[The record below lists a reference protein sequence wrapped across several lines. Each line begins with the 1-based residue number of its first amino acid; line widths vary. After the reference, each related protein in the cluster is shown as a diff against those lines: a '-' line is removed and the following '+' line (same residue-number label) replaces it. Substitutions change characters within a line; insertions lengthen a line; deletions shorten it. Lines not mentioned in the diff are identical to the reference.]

1 MATRPMSGLVC
12 ATTSAK
18 NSYREHSASSQI
30 MSIPN
35 NMLFSDSRWESL
47 GSTMA
52 NRRTLLMLTTLLRH
66 SRSGPINRP
75 AVHLAV
81 LAGGDRPPA
90 AFGLEEL

>member
-1 MATRPMSGLVC
+1 MATRPMSGLVW

-35 NMLFSDSRWESL
+35 NMLFSDSRCESL

-52 NRRTLLMLTTLLRH
+52 NRRTLLMLYFTT
-66 SRSGPINRP
+66 S
-75 AVHLAV
+75 
-81 LAGGDRPPA
+81 
-90 AFGLEEL
+90 